1 MHRAVHL
8 KNKISLTGILVKI
21 SILFVIPVLLI
32 ILPNSLVFKGQTI
45 CLINN
50 IFGINCFGCG
60 MTRAIFL
67 VFDGDFNSAFN
78 LNAKIILV
86 FPILFLHWIKL
97 VYKQILAGLQFY
109 IAQVK

>member
-8 KNKISLTGILVKI
+8 KNKISLIWILIKI
-21 SILFVIPVLLI
+21 SILFAIPVLLL

-50 IFGINCFGCG
+50 IFGINCIGCG

-67 VFDGDFNSAFN
+67 VFDGDLISAFN
-78 LNAKIILV
+78 LNAKILLV
-86 FPILFLHWIKL
+86 LPILFLHWIKL
-97 VYKQILAGLQFY
+97 VYKQILAGSQFY
-109 IAQVK
+109 IVQVK